1 MSTNSSLVFAFFVV
15 LISSVDGRRILS
27 KDLNG
32 EAIDPSNVTA
42 ASLATGA
49 TNQNDVVGLMI
60 LVGTFFQ
67 LYEVVD
73 DPCFAPKLSWIECN
87 SDPNP
92 RVIALNLR
100 DKKLAGILPD
110 FSIMTALQTID
121 LSENALIGSIPLFL
135 GNFADLQ
142 ILNLADNGFSG
153 VVPNSLSCKKDLNL
167 ILRGNPDLDKSNSCS
182 TSSNNNNNNVVP
194 SPWRDNDSSNNAGVD
209 FDVPTKRSKP
219 KKKNNRL
226 AIILGTVIPAFV
238 ALWIAVG
245 VFAIRHHKAK
255 SAVAVAEVAANSEV
269 KNMPAE
275 EMPIKTT
282 AGNNITSP

>member
-142 ILNLADNGFSG
+142 IF
-153 VVPNSLSCKKDLNL
+153 
-167 ILRGNPDLDKSNSCS
+167 LRGNPDLDKSNSCS